1 MLVFIFDY
9 FQDDKIFRKMKKNL
23 FWGDFG
29 PFVPKFGKKIIF
41 LEKNITYSN
50 YLKKEKKL
58 MTRSWKNAELT
69 DGQSDKETM
78 VIL

>member
-23 FWGDFG
+23 FRGDFG

-41 LEKNITYSN
+41 QEKNITYSN